1 MKVLLSIKPEFVK
14 KIFSGEK
21 KFELRKSIFKDKR
34 VSSVVI
40 YASSPLMRIV
50 GEFTIKDIL
59 SCEVNKMWDIVRMEA
74 GVSEQFYNS
83 YFKGKHI
90 AFAIQIGKVKRYMT
104 PKTLADYNIRKAPQ
118 SFCYLTNN
126 KSKKIK

>member
-59 SCEVNKMWDIVRMEA
+59 SCEVNKMWDLVRMGA
-74 GVSEQFYNS
+74 GVSKQFYSS
-83 YFKGKHI
+83 YFKGKQI
-90 AFAIQIGKVKRYMT
+90 AFAIQIGKVKRYKT

-118 SFCYLTNN
+118 SFRYLSNN
-126 KSKKIK
+126 KK